1 MAATVHQ
8 VQQLG
13 THQLLTASLGESG
26 DLPIKA
32 KLPNDVA
39 LTESRV
45 WLRLD
50 APQTLYYRND
60 ERIGR

>member
-1 MAATVHQ
+1 M
-8 VQQLG
+8 QQLG

-26 DLPIKA
+26 DLPIRA

-39 LTESRV
+39 VDASRV
-45 WLRLD
+45 WLRVD
-50 APQTLYYRND
+50 APQTLYYCND